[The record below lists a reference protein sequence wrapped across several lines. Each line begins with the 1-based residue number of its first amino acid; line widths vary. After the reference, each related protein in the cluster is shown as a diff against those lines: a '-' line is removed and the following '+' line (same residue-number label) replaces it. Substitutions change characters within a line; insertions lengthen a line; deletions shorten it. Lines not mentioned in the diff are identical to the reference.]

1 MMRVMV
7 CAALLLLALAK
18 AAAARQ
24 RYERRGIPAT
34 FGRFQSVG
42 PFLEFESL
50 GPSAYG
56 LRPHP

>member
-1 MMRVMV
+1 MRVMV

-24 RYERRGIPAT
+24 RCGRRGIPAT
-34 FGRFQSVG
+34 FGRFQRVG

-50 GPSAYG
+50 ARLIHCGAG
-56 LRPHP
+56 W